1 MNAREFGVRLTK
13 LRESAGL
20 SITQFAHGVGID
32 YMQIF
37 RYEKGAGLPSLA
49 NAVRIARTLRI
60 TLDELVTGA
69 EPELANQPVFQNTR
83 LFDRMRELDQIPADR
98 QEMALRILDTVITGH
113 ELEGLSDR
121 LRRK

>member
-1 MNAREFGVRLTK
+1 MNVREFGVRLTK
-13 LRESAGL
+13 LRERAGL
-20 SITQFAHGVGID
+20 SVTQLAHGVRID
-32 YMQIF
+32 YMQIS
-37 RYEKGAGLPSLA
+37 RYEKGASLPSLA
-49 NAVRIARTLRI
+49 NAVTIARFLRI

-69 EPELANQPVFQNTR
+69 EPERANPPAFQNAR
-83 LFDRMRELDQIPADR
+83 LYDRMRELDQIPPAR